1 MNPIPNGLTE
11 DVESGRVPLGR
22 LLVQAG
28 LLNEAQVDDALFEG
42 GQTGERLGEI
52 AVRRGF
58 LSEEDLARTL
68 AEQWSLSYVDR
79 ASIFFDA
86 GALARLSRED
96 AQRLEAMPTRVQ
108 DGRVVVAVAEPT
120 EARLQALREVIGE
133 DTIVVVVP
141 RAALDA
147 ALSSELLTSRAT
159 PEEREAAGSLSPAF
173 EPLQA
178 VEPLPAEPLAP
189 PAYRES
195 PRYAEPARPPQNP
208 RQEAAPPFPQ
218 TPGPEGELDEL
229 RARVL
234 ELEAELAHQR
244 ATAFEVQRYLQAA
257 LRRLYS

>member
-1 MNPIPNGLTE
+1 MNPIPSELTE
-11 DVESGRVPLGR
+11 DFDNGRVPLGR
-22 LLVQAG
+22 LFVEAG
-28 LLNEAQVDDALFEG
+28 LLADSQVEELLNESG
-42 GQTGERLGEI
+42 RTGERIGEI
-52 AVRRGF
+52 AVRRGM

-68 AEQWSLSYVDR
+68 AEQWGLSYVDR

-108 DGRVVVAVAEPT
+108 DGRVVVAVAEPS

-133 DTIVVVVP
+133 DTVMVVVP
-141 RAALDA
+141 RAALNA

-159 PEEREAAGSLSPAF
+159 PEEREAAGGPSAASAF
-173 EPLQA
+173 EALQV
-178 VEPLPAEPLAP
+178 VEALPAPG
-189 PAYRES
+189 YRES

-208 RQEAAPPFPQ
+208 RHEAPPAFPA
-218 TPGPEGELDEL
+218 TGGPEGELDEL

>member
-1 MNPIPNGLTE
+1 MNPIQNALTE
-11 DVESGRVPLGR
+11 DVNHGRVPLGR
-22 LLVQAG
+22 LFVEAG
-28 LLNEAQVDDALFEG
+28 LLTDSQVDDVLSESG
-42 GQTGERLGEI
+42 VTGERMGEI
-52 AVRRGF
+52 AVRRGM

-68 AEQWSLSYVDR
+68 AEQWGLSYVDR

-133 DTIVVVVP
+133 DTVMVVVP

-159 PEEREAAGSLSPAF
+159 PEEREAAGGPSAASAF
-173 EPLQA
+173 EALQV
-178 VEPLPAEPLAP
+178 VEALPP

-208 RQEAAPPFPQ
+208 RHESPPPFPA